1 MAAARWNQTS
11 CVEWLAW
18 NTLWLF
24 AQNEHQKNALD
35 IAIQLECTESRIILQ
50 KAKLRQERIL

>member
-1 MAAARWNQTS
+1 MK
-11 CVEWLAW
+11 
-18 NTLWLF
+18 
-24 AQNEHQKNALD
+24 HQKNALD